1 MEKMHV
7 VPPQDIQVMVPA
19 GKYVLGDPCYVVPK
33 DHWDELLSSCDF
45 FNRPV
50 GCFKGIEV
58 LGFSTR
64 WGDGTYA
71 DNKHRYYPVDA
82 GLIGLVP
89 FSDTLEIDPTLS
101 HIVEFTRETLCS
113 RNGDG
118 MLKFGS
124 IHIDTDESATYED

>member
-33 DHWDELLSSCDF
+33 DHWDKLLSSCDY
-45 FNRPV
+45 FNQPIGEV
-50 GCFKGIEV
+50 EGYQV
-58 LGFSTR
+58 LGFSTC
-64 WGDGTYA
+64 WGDGIYA
-71 DNKHRYYPVDA
+71 DNYRRYYPVDA

-101 HIVEFTRETLCS
+101 HIVEFTYDTLCTCS
-113 RNGDG
+113 PVG
-118 MLKFGS
+118 MLRFGS
-124 IHIDTDESATYED
+124 IYIDTDESYED

>member
-19 GKYVLGDPCYVVPK
+19 GKYVLGDPCYVVPHA
-33 DHWDELLSSCDF
+33 HWDELLSSCDF

-89 FSDTLEIDPTLS
+89 FEYAIDINPKLS
-101 HIVEFTRETLCS
+101 HVIEFKDSTTCVRYSEGILVF
-113 RNGDG
+113 GD
-118 MLKFGS
+118 
-124 IHIDTDESATYED
+124 IRIDTGESYED

>member
-1 MEKMHV
+1 MEKMYI

-19 GKYVLGDPCYVVPK
+19 GKYVLGDPCYVVPN
-33 DHWDELLSSCDF
+33 DHWDELLNSCDY

-58 LGFSTR
+58 LAFFTR
-64 WGDGTYA
+64 WGDGNYA

-82 GLIGLVP
+82 GIIGLIP
-89 FSDTLEIDPTLS
+89 FSDTLKIDPTLS
-101 HIVEFTRETLCS
+101 HIVEFTQETLCS

-124 IHIDTDESATYED
+124 IHIDTDESYED